1 MIQCDIKQCAYIGD
15 AVWELFI
22 REICIQKAK
31 TQKAM
36 HNFSVKYVNASFQ
49 AHLLGELDE
58 FLNEEEKEI
67 TRRGRNLKISI
78 GTKNNPQIHS
88 LASAFEVL
96 VGYFYLY
103 DKKRL
108 GELFEI
114 VKKYLNPEF

>member
-78 GTKNNPQIHS
+78 GKKNNPQIHS